1 MMKKELNVVKQIDR
15 STLMLDL
22 DALMQKTPA
31 EKFKVFRSI
40 GLSFKYNCFAYKIVE
55 HEEDFQISAIYDFRV
70 EPLFNFCPSFSLKLP
85 KIATVINKIA
95 QRENLEYLLLQIG
108 LMESLSYWKAFC
120 PVKYALP
127 LASLD
132 KSGWLFWQ
140 DCFFNGLGEMLYRN
154 NISIAKQELVAF
166 QSTHDSGQVEFND
179 FTGQLFQQIS
189 ALNKQTEF
197 ATLVDTSWRIVEH
210 LDLASLKFI
219 HTKEQVKDKV
229 LIPVGGGKDS
239 IVSLELLKNSKFERY
254 AFAINPSQACLDSM
268 RLAEIKK
275 QNCLFIERKLDRRIV
290 ELNKM
295 GFLNGHTPFSGIVAF
310 YSYLVAY
317 LMGIPY
323 IALSNEASSNV
334 ATIEGSQINHQY
346 SKTSQFEQS
355 FQAYVEEYMG
365 GFAYYFSFLRAF
377 NEIAIAQLF
386 AKYKAYYSYFRS
398 CNLGSKAKANLWCGN
413 CAKCLFVYIILSLYL
428 DEDELKSIF
437 QGDLLD
443 NANLEEDLS
452 GLLGVT
458 AVKPFECV
466 GTVSEVSYV
475 ISKLLNAEKN
485 LQRCLLIK
493 SKQWI
498 EAGLCPYIVCKN
510 STFDY
515 VGADPMALQPAPLIP
530 REFLEI
536 LKSNTNKELGD

>member
-1 MMKKELNVVKQIDR
+1 MKDKLNAVKQLNQSI
-15 STLMLDL
+15 LMLDL

-31 EKFKVFRSI
+31 EKFKVFRSL

-55 HEEDFQISAIYDFRV
+55 HKEAFQISAIYDFRV

-85 KIATVINKIA
+85 KIPVVINKIA
-95 QRENLEYLLLQIG
+95 QRKNLEYLLLQIG

-120 PVKYALP
+120 PAKYNLP

-132 KSGWLFWQ
+132 KSEWLFWQ

-154 NISIAKQELVAF
+154 HISVDEQDLINFNSVNQAQQEPL
-166 QSTHDSGQVEFND
+166 GQ
-179 FTGQLFQQIS
+179 FTGELFKQICT
-189 ALNKQTEF
+189 LNKQTEF
-197 ATLVDTSWRIVEH
+197 AALVDASWKIVNH
-210 LDLASLKFI
+210 LDATIIKSVSQSN
-219 HTKEQVKDKV
+219 QVKDAV

-254 AFAINPSQACLDSM
+254 GFAINPSQACLDSM
-268 RLAEIKK
+268 HLAEIKEK
-275 QNCLFIERKLDRRIV
+275 NCVFIERKLDRRIV

-317 LMGIPY
+317 LMEIPY
-323 IALSNEASSNV
+323 IALSNEASSNA

-355 FQAYVEEYMG
+355 FQAYVKEYLG
-365 GFAYYFSFLRAF
+365 DFAYYFSFLRVF
-377 NEIAIAQLF
+377 NEIAIAKLF
-386 AKYKAYYSYFRS
+386 ANYKSYYTYFRS

-413 CAKCLFVYIILSLYL
+413 CAKCLFVYIILSLYIAK
-428 DEDELKSIF
+428 DELKHIF

-443 NANLEEDLS
+443 NANLEADLS

-458 AVKPFECV
+458 EVKPFECV

-485 LQRCLLIK
+485 PQSCLLHK
-493 SKQWI
+493 AKQWI
-498 EAGLCPYIVCKN
+498 EAGLCPYIVYEN

-515 VGADPMALQPAPLIP
+515 VGADPLALQPAPLIP
-530 REFLEI
+530 SEFLEI
-536 LKSNTNKELGD
+536 LKSNTNKKLGD